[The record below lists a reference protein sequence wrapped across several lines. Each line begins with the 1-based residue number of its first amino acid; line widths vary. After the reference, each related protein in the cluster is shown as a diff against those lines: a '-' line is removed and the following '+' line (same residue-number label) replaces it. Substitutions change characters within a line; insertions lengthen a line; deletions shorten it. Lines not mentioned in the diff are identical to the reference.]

1 MTQSNSQIREY
12 LNFLIVERGLSQN
25 TILAYERDLAKFTS
39 FNSIQDFSEI
49 TSPMLENYVSHL
61 RSIGL
66 SESSIARNV
75 VAIRNVVTFTCKELK
90 KINPIFEFKPPKAA
104 IRLPKALTIQEVSDL
119 IEATN
124 RTDDTHSIRD
134 RAIVELLYGTGA
146 RISEIVNL
154 DLSGVSKIDGGEV
167 LSVRL
172 EGKGGKVRV
181 VPLGRYA
188 QDALDQY
195 LVRARPGLIRKDRD
209 ALFLNDRGTRL
220 SRQTMWKIVSEAA
233 ERAQLTVDVSPHA
246 LRHSYATHLL
256 DGGADVRVVQELL
269 GHSSVTTT
277 QIYTLVTIDKIR
289 ESYSSS
295 HPRARD

>member
-1 MTQSNSQIREY
+1 MTRSNSQIREY

-61 RSIGL
+61 RSVGL

-75 VAIRNVVTFTCKELK
+75 VAIRNVATFTCKELK
-90 KINPIFEFKPPKAA
+90 KINPISEFKPPKAA
-104 IRLPKALTIQEVSDL
+104 IRLPKALTTQEVSDL

-124 RTDDTHSIRD
+124 RTDDPHSIRD

>member
-61 RSIGL
+61 RSVGL
-66 SESSIARNV
+66 SESSI
-75 VAIRNVVTFTCKELK
+75 
-90 KINPIFEFKPPKAA
+90 
-104 IRLPKALTIQEVSDL
+104 VSDL

-124 RTDDTHSIRD
+124 RTDDPHSIRD

-220 SRQTMWKIVSEAA
+220 SRQTMWKVVSEAA
-233 ERAQLTVDVSPHA
+233 ERAQLAVDVSPHA

-289 ESYSSS
+289 ESYSSA